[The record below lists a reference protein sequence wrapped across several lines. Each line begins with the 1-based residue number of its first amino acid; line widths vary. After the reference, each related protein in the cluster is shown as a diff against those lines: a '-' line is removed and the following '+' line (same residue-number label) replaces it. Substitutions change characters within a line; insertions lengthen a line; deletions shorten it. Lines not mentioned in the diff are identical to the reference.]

1 MIPSDGEGGP
11 PDDGVDQGSD
21 GPADAPGDG
30 GAAEAGAPRK
40 RRRRRRGR
48 GERDVAA
55 GEPSTTGDASPRPEG
70 ATAATEASRPE
81 GGRERRQYRVPPPAG
96 DPAQPDAPPA
106 DGSVTTEVAGSE
118 APRGP
123 ESGRVNERGRRR
135 RGGGEPRSGEP
146 RSGEPRG
153 GEPRGGRS
161 GEQRGGGQR
170 DQRGGGQRDQRGGQR
185 NRDGEPRTG
194 TDPAD
199 AASTDGAV
207 QTANEK
213 GRSGPSFPKNKG
225 IDIVITTVPL
235 PVTLRL
241 VALSVSRPLARAVN
255 DSPLLSDLASS
266 FGGPVAISTLGF
278 MLLTWMFWVL
288 NPGRS
293 DWVSVVI
300 GGLTATGLVTLIS
313 FALRWWFEI
322 SGGGSAVYG
331 FLAAFIG
338 VLLFLN
344 LASMAIVYG
353 AHIAASIRLKPWR
366 PRGNS
371 GS

>member
-1 MIPSDGEGGP
+1 MTEGRAVPS
-11 PDDGVDQGSD
+11 GVVSFFKRVWAVIWQ
-21 GPADAPGDG
+21 
-30 GAAEAGAPRK
+30 AALSFDREAGTRQ
-40 RRRRRRGR
+40 
-48 GERDVAA
+48 AA
-55 GEPSTTGDASPRPEG
+55 QLSFYLLLTFPALLLLAVWIISNVFDSPG
-70 ATAATEASRPE
+70 V
-81 GGRERRQYRVPPPAG
+81 REDLIRETINNLPLEQ
-96 DPAQPDAPPA
+96 
-106 DGSVTTEVAGSE
+106 
-118 APRGP
+118 
-123 ESGRVNERGRRR
+123 ESGRREVSDFLNGLTSGA
-135 RGGGEPRSGEP
+135 GGLGFIS
-146 RSGEPRG
+146 
-153 GEPRGGRS
+153 
-161 GEQRGGGQR
+161 
-170 DQRGGGQRDQRGGQR
+170 
-185 NRDGEPRTG
+185 
-194 TDPAD
+194 
-199 AASTDGAV
+199 AAILLYSSSSTVSAMRHAV

-225 IDIVITTVPL
+225 IDIVITTVTL
-235 PVTLRL
+235 PVTLLL
-241 VALSVSRPLARAVN
+241 VALSISRPLARAVN
-255 DSPLLSDLASS
+255 DSPLLSDLAGS
-266 FGGPVAISTLGF
+266 FGGPVAISILGF
-278 MLLTWMFWVL
+278 VLLTWMFWVL

-313 FALRWWFEI
+313 FALRWWFEL